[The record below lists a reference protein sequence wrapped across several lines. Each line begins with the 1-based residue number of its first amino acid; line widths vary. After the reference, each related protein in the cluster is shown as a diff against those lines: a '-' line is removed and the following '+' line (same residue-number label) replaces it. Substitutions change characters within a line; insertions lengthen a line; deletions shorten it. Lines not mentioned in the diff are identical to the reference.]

1 MRHALIIAAALATVA
16 CTPQPPPTLDEK
28 LAGKTPKERREVL
41 RVACLNEAEH
51 LGNETKEIR
60 TVHGVKSDQTTTQT
74 RRFKEICRAMA
85 DENATDEQE

>member
-1 MRHALIIAAALATVA
+1 MRHALFIAAALTASA
-16 CTPQPPPTLDEK
+16 CTSQPPPTLDEK
-28 LAGKTPKERREVL
+28 LAGKTPKERLEVL

-74 RRFKEICRAMA
+74 RRFKDICRAMA
-85 DENATDEQE
+85 AENATDNQK